1 MVRGASQ
8 GRSSLRILVVDD
20 QVEIRDVLGLLL
32 AGEDIEVIAAEDGW
46 EGLRL
51 ARERAPDLILMDI
64 HMPVLDGVT
73 ATALLKRDPR
83 TAHIPVIAMSAGRN
97 LRRQSAGLSADG
109 LLAKPFDVDELLAH
123 VGLFQRHSPRR

>member
-1 MVRGASQ
+1 MRV
-8 GRSSLRILVVDD
+8 LIVDD
-20 QVEIRDVLGLLL
+20 EAEIRDVLSLLL
-32 AGEDIEVIAAEDGW
+32 AGEDIEVLAAEDGW

-51 ARERAPDLILMDI
+51 ARDEQPDLILMDI

-97 LRRQSAGLSADG
+97 LRRQSSGLSADG
-109 LLAKPFDVDELLAH
+109 LLAKPFDLDELLAH
-123 VGLFQRHSPRR
+123 VGLYNRQELPG

>member
-1 MVRGASQ
+1 MRV
-8 GRSSLRILVVDD
+8 LIVDD
-20 QVEIRDVLGLLL
+20 EAEIRDVLSLLL
-32 AGEDIEVIAAEDGW
+32 AGEDIEVLAAEDGW

-51 ARERAPDLILMDI
+51 ARDEQPDLILMDI

-97 LRRQSAGLSADG
+97 LRRQSSGLSADG
-109 LLAKPFDVDELLAH
+109 LLAKPFDLDELLA
-123 VGLFQRHSPRR
+123 